1 MTKSLIKLLKYAKI
15 LFGKRGTMNTLNFEI
30 PSYIK
35 EDLEKYKNNIPLL
48 QEDNLIVLVNLA
60 KLNRRINEQQ
70 SKKLK
75 RYIKKRVSNI

>member
-1 MTKSLIKLLKYAKI
+1 
-15 LFGKRGTMNTLNFEI
+15 MNTLNFEI

-70 SKKLK
+70 SKKIK